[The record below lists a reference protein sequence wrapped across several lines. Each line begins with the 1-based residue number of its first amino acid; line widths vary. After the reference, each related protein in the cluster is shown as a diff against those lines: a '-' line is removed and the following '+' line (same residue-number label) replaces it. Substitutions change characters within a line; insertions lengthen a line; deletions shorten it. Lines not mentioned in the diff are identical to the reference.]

1 MNKNI
6 SFFNILKV
14 IKLNLKE
21 LFIFGFFSSAL
32 SLAIALYLPNEYRS
46 YAVLSPKEKSSEI
59 DTQGLGNLANL
70 GGVSSIIGGGSN
82 QHFDESLE
90 ILQSNKFL
98 GQFLQNKFVELLA
111 PKKFDANLNK
121 IIIDPKKYNTY
132 KDKWVR
138 KPSSPWGI
146 IPEEQEA
153 IKYFRENNF
162 DLSINRRN
170 NFVTIG
176 IKHISPEVSHKWL
189 VELISQLDEKIRT
202 RDVNEANEALTYLNE
217 RLSKTTTSN
226 DVKNSLSKLAV
237 KYEKTILFANINK
250 EFAFNIIDPPFVP
263 ILKDSPK
270 RAVIVLAIVFGMMS
284 VFFTYLIFL
293 FNSKRKLSIKLLRLN
308 ISLLIIEE

>member
-1 MNKNI
+1 MNI
-6 SFFNILKV
+6 DFSFFNIVKV
-14 IKLNLKE
+14 IKLNFKE
-21 LFIFGFFSSAL
+21 LFIFGLFSSVLAV
-32 SLAIALYLPNEYRS
+32 AIALYMPNEYKS

-59 DTQGLGNLANL
+59 DTQSLGGLAGL

-111 PKKFDANLNK
+111 VKEFDPSLNK
-121 IIIDPKKYNTY
+121 ITIDSKKYDIN
-132 KDKWVR
+132 KDKWIR
-138 KPSSPWGI
+138 KPSNPWGV

-176 IKHISPEVSHKWL
+176 IKHISPEVSRKWL
-189 VELISQLDEKIRT
+189 EELISQLDEKIRT
-202 RDVNEANEALTYLNE
+202 RDVNEANEALIYINE
-217 RLSKTTTSN
+217 RLSRTSITN
-226 DVKNSLSKLAV
+226 DVKNSLSKLAI

-250 EFAFNIIDPPFVP
+250 EFAFNIIDPPFTP
-263 ILKDSPK
+263 ILKNSPK
-270 RAVIVLAIVFGMMS
+270 RAIIVLSIVFGMML

-293 FNSKRKLSIKLLRLN
+293 FNSKRKLSIRLLKLN
-308 ISLLIIEE
+308 ISLIDIES

>member
-121 IIIDPKKYNTY
+121 IIIDPKKYNSD

-153 IKYFRENNF
+153 IKHFRENNF